1 MEYYPLYRFGYGL
14 SYTSFEYS
22 NLKIQ
27 EKENGN
33 VTVQATVKN
42 TGQRAGDEVVQLY
55 VTDMYASV
63 KTRITELK
71 DFARIS
77 LQPGESKN
85 ISFELT
91 PYDLSLLN
99 DRMDRVVEKGEFK
112 IMVGGVSPEY
122 VANDEIKHS
131 VNYKN
136 TAQGVKGILDY
147 KHEFASD
154 FSLTIHK
161 VDESLVDNLKTVWVS
176 VKNTGTITDTGK
188 VNMFVGGK
196 KVGDDIHYELNPC
209 LLYTSPSPRDRG

>member
-1 MEYYPLYRFGYGL
+1 MLPGKQMLLMKAVCATGKPVVLVLQAGRPYVLTEAAQLCKAILVNWLPGQEGGPATADVLFGDCNPAGRLPMTFPRHVGQVPLYYNFKTSGRRYEYVDMEYYPLYRFGYGL

-99 DRMDRVVEKGEFK
+99 DRMDRVVEKVSLRLWWGE
-112 IMVGGVSPEY
+112 
-122 VANDEIKHS
+122 
-131 VNYKN
+131 
-136 TAQGVKGILDY
+136 
-147 KHEFASD
+147 
-154 FSLTIHK
+154 
-161 VDESLVDNLKTVWVS
+161 
-176 VKNTGTITDTGK
+176 
-188 VNMFVGGK
+188 
-196 KVGDDIHYELNPC
+196 
-209 LLYTSPSPRDRG
+209 